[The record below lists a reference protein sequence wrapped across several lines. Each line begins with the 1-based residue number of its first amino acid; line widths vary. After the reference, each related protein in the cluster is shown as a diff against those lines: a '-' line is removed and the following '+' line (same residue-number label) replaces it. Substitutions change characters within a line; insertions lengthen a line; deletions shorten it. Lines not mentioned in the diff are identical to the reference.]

1 MKSLSKPKRQSGQ
14 AIIERILDEIDTIH
28 LTTPSYIMQFD
39 WVPAHVGIDGNEKA
53 DQAAKSAAMEKINP
67 APHTTILKSA
77 RANEIHQAIEQENQK
92 LWVNGKDTAAHL
104 RNITKRKPK
113 RTKPSSR
120 IYGNLNKRKH
130 IAWIARLRTGHSSL
144 NG

>member
-77 RANEIHQAIEQENQK
+77 RANEIHQAI
-92 LWVNGKDTAAHL
+92 D
-104 RNITKRKPK
+104 
-113 RTKPSSR
+113 
-120 IYGNLNKRKH
+120 
-130 IAWIARLRTGHSSL
+130 
-144 NG
+144 